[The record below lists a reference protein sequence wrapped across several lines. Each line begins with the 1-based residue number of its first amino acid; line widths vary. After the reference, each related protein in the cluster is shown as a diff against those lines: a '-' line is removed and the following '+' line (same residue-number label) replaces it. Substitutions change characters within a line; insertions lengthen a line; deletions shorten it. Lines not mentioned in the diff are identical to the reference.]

1 MLTQD
6 DLNMIKERAK
16 KATPGPWYADDERW
30 PGNANLQYWFDT
42 HYDGVGAAATKADA
56 EFIAHARE
64 DIPRLV
70 AEVERLRL
78 AIREIQD
85 ITEDFNLEN
94 PEVRLRVNSLPVRGH
109 LHVIYWIATE
119 AITND

>member
-30 PGNANLQYWFDT
+30 PGNANLQYWFNT

-70 AEVERLRL
+70 AEVERLSKRL
-78 AIREIQD
+78 SEAESLLSEAHDVMDDVHLYETELYEEITQYFYGGD
-85 ITEDFNLEN
+85 DE
-94 PEVRLRVNSLPVRGH
+94 
-109 LHVIYWIATE
+109 
-119 AITND
+119 

>member
-6 DLNMIKERAK
+6 DLNTIKERAK
-16 KATPGPWYADDERW
+16 KATFGPWYVDDERW
-30 PGNANLQYWFDT
+30 PGNANLQYWFNT

-70 AEVERLRL
+70 AEVERLREGLSAIAEDYNAYDSPDQL
-78 AIREIQD
+78 A
-85 ITEDFNLEN
+85 
-94 PEVRLRVNSLPVRGH
+94 EVAEYYLNGGVN
-109 LHVIYWIATE
+109 E
-119 AITND
+119 

>member
-16 KATPGPWYADDERW
+16 KSTPGPWYADDERW
-30 PGNANLQYWFDT
+30 PGNANLQYWFVS

-56 EFIAHARE
+56 EFIAHSRE

-70 AEVERLRL
+70 AEVERLKS
-78 AIREIQD
+78 AI
-85 ITEDFNLEN
+85 
-94 PEVRLRVNSLPVRGH
+94 V
-109 LHVIYWIATE
+109 E
-119 AITND
+119 AISDIETISPHEAKNTLLEALNNGEN

>member
-16 KATPGPWYADDERW
+16 KATPGPWYADDEKW

-56 EFIAHARE
+56 EFIANARE
-64 DIPRLV
+64 DIPKLV
-70 AEVERLRL
+70 AEIERLR
-78 AIREIQD
+78 
-85 ITEDFNLEN
+85 
-94 PEVRLRVNSLPVRGH
+94 
-109 LHVIYWIATE
+109 E
-119 AITND
+119 AIKTAKRELWWGSPESACGRVSDLLEEAIGDDE

>member
-30 PGNANLQYWFDT
+30 PGNENLQYWFDT

-70 AEVERLRL
+70 AEVERLR
-78 AIREIQD
+78 
-85 ITEDFNLEN
+85 
-94 PEVRLRVNSLPVRGH
+94 
-109 LHVIYWIATE
+109 E
-119 AITND
+119 AIKTAERELWWGSPESACVRVGELLEEAIENGD